1 MPAADPTQL
10 EKLRTRRQ
18 MLMYISLTCALL
30 ASGALLMSSFLK
42 PDPDLL
48 DEQLSATYE
57 KITKLSARMTKL
69 EGQVQQAEKERD
81 LNDQEREQMKTHV
94 EEIGDEIESIDSEM
108 DSLVN
113 QAATTDNVSPTQK
126 KLIVAG
132 VVLVG
137 LQIVFFVA
145 SVTIS
150 RGVSINPTK

>member
-1 MPAADPTQL
+1 
-10 EKLRTRRQ
+10 
-18 MLMYISLTCALL
+18 
-30 ASGALLMSSFLK
+30 
-42 PDPDLL
+42 
-48 DEQLSATYE
+48 
-57 KITKLSARMTKL
+57 
-69 EGQVQQAEKERD
+69 
-81 LNDQEREQMKTHV
+81 MKTHV